1 VESHTNSVIVLSGG
15 EPLVADGDFELPDDA
30 YVIAADSGLHHAAI
44 LGLNVD
50 LVVGDMD
57 SVEPA
62 ALDAAIEGGSATQRH
77 PTDKDHTDLELAI
90 ETAVARRPNRI
101 LVVGSYAGRLDHL
114 LGAMQL
120 LAATAGRVDEITWTD
135 GQTDVAV
142 CRSGRAVTIR
152 GRAGDRVSLL
162 PGVLDATGIS
172 VKGLRWTLDGETLSA
187 GSSRGLS
194 NVLTSDRAVI
204 SVAAG
209 LILIIHERTD
219 R

>member
-1 VESHTNSVIVLSGG
+1 MESHTNPVIVLSGG

-30 YVIAADSGLHHAAI
+30 YVVAADSGLHHAAM

-50 LVVGDMD
+50 LVIGDMD

-62 ALDAAIEGGSATQRH
+62 ALDAAIEGGSTTERH
-77 PTDKDHTDLELAI
+77 PIDKDHTDLELAI
-90 ETAVARRPNRI
+90 EAAVARRPKRI
-101 LVVGSYAGRLDHL
+101 LIVGSYGGRLDHL

-120 LAATAGRVDEITWTD
+120 LAATAARVDEITWTD
-135 GQTDVAV
+135 GRTDVAA
-142 CRSGRAVTIR
+142 CRPGRAVIIR
-152 GRAGDRVSLL
+152 GQAGDRVSLL

-172 VKGLRWTLDGETLSA
+172 VEGLRWTLDGETLSA

-194 NVLTSDRAVI
+194 NILIGDRAVI
-204 SVAAG
+204 SVEAG